1 MENKLLAAI
10 EEKRTELIEIGLR
23 HGLDSSLALKLS
35 QELDK
40 LLNRYNESYVHPHY
54 KNKKMKV

>member
-1 MENKLLAAI
+1 MDNKLLVAI

-40 LLNRYNESYVHPHY
+40 LLNRYNESYLHPHN
-54 KNKKMKV
+54 KNRKMNV